1 VRLVIAVALLAAALL
16 SGCRKPGQI
25 EAVVDSTGRHPGAAV
40 DTGAK
45 LDALLGGRVRIV
57 GAKGSGDVK
66 PGEKAR
72 LTLYFLVER
81 DCAGSDPSVF
91 VHVAAPGAE
100 VNQAQADH
108 KPAVPL
114 DQAKPGDL
122 VVDAFDVALPSTIAV
137 DELVVWAGL
146 YEGKE
151 RWPASPSSSS
161 DGHDRVEIARLHVV
175 GAPPYLVAAD
185 VHKRGAP
192 IVVDGKLDEPDW
204 QRAQI
209 LGPFAAWDGKSAIDR
224 KTTAKLLWD
233 ENNLYLA
240 FIGEDPDVFT
250 PYTKRDDPLYES
262 EAVEIFIDAD
272 GDKDVYVELQAA
284 PANDVHFDAA
294 FAGGRRQHMDKS
306 YNVGFETKTVVDERG
321 FTSEW
326 RIPVKE
332 IRDVPAGEPKIGASW
347 KVNLFRLERVRD
359 PGRTRVVKNEAS
371 AWSSP
376 LSGDFHNLD
385 RFATITFVD

>member
-1 VRLVIAVALLAAALL
+1 MVALLVVT
-16 SGCRKPGQI
+16 GCRKPGQI
-25 EAVVDSTGRHPGAAV
+25 EAVVDSTGRHPASPV
-40 DTGAK
+40 DLGQK
-45 LDALLGGRVRIV
+45 LDALVGGRVRVV

-66 PGEKAR
+66 PGEKAH
-72 LTLYFLVER
+72 LTLFLLVER

-122 VVDAFDVALPSTIAV
+122 VVDTFDVAVPSTIAV
-137 DELVVWAGL
+137 DELVVSAGL
-146 YEGKE
+146 YEGKD
-151 RWPASPSSSS
+151 RWPVSPSSAS
-161 DGHDRVEIARLHVV
+161 DGKDRVEIARLHVV

-185 VHKRGAP
+185 VHKKSGP

-204 QRAQI
+204 ARAQV
-209 LGPFAAWDGKSAIDR
+209 LGPFTAWDGKSPIER
-224 KTTAKLLWD
+224 KTTAKMLWD
-233 ENNLYLA
+233 EDNLYLA
-240 FIGEDPDVFT
+240 FVGDDPDVFT
-250 PYTKRDDPLYES
+250 PYSKRDDPLYES

-294 FAGGRRQHMDKS
+294 FAGGRRQHMDRG
-306 YNVGFETKTVVDERG
+306 YDVAYETKTVVDERG

-332 IRDVPAGEPKIGASW
+332 IRDVPAGEPKLGASW

-359 PGRTRVVKNEAS
+359 AGRTRVVKNEAS

-385 RFATITFVD
+385 RFGTITFVE